1 MSKKNK
7 KGFTLIEL
15 VAVLVIMAI
24 IALIVTPLVMSIIRK
39 AKIAADKRSVDAY
52 GRSIELAIAGY
63 LMDTGTI
70 PTSISQLTIEYS
82 GDEVVCSTTQLKSDS
97 SIYLAG
103 CTVGGRSVEG
113 YTYGKEEAPTYTAY
127 KVGDEVSYN
136 NVAYRVIK
144 ASGADESTVTLLKA
158 TPLTVAEVNQYG
170 AGHINK
176 YTSESVGTAYDY
188 NSDGTVG
195 GMAYYTSE
203 TCGYVN
209 NNWVESGC
217 TTEYAQSE
225 VKYAVDAW
233 KTAQAPNATDA
244 RLITLDDLRDNLGME
259 LNKTNPTSYQITVT
273 EDTPTW
279 VMGENYY
286 YWTMTTNTDKTADV
300 WYVYDRSHA
309 YVDSYPVQNYYRG
322 AVRPVITLS
331 KANISS

>member
-113 YTYGKEEAPTYTAY
+113 YTYGKEEASPTYTAY
-127 KVGDEVSYN
+127 EVGDEVTYN
-136 NVAYRVIK
+136 NVDYYVIK
-144 ASGADESTVTLLKA
+144 DSGANESTVTLLKA
-158 TPLTVAEVNQYG
+158 EPLTVAEVNQYG
-170 AGHINK
+170 AGHVNR
-176 YTSESVGTAYDY
+176 YTSASVGTANNKNGY
-188 NSDGTVG
+188 G
-195 GMAYYTSE
+195 GMAYYTSA
-203 TCGYVN
+203 TCGYN
-209 NNWVESGC
+209 GTDWVFDGC
-217 TTEYAQSE
+217 TTDYAQSE

-233 KTAQAPNATDA
+233 KTAQAPQATEA
-244 RLITLDDLRDNLGME
+244 RLITINEVVSLGYDNTCIEEGWCE
-259 LNKTNPTSYQITVT
+259 PSANV
-273 EDTPTW
+273 PTW
-279 VMGENYY
+279 LYNSNYL
-286 YWTMTTNTDKTADV
+286 YWTMSQHNDEASVV
-300 WYVYDRSHA
+300 WYVNSDGNLYNGFHTVGYDGS
-309 YVDSYPVQNYYRG
+309 
-322 AVRPVITLS
+322 VRPVITLS
-331 KANISS
+331 KTNISS

>member
-24 IALIVTPLVMSIIRK
+24 IALIVTPLVMNIIRK
-39 AKIAADKRSVDAY
+39 ARISADKRSVDAY

-103 CTVGGRSVEG
+103 CTVGGRSVDG
-113 YTYGKEEAPTYTAY
+113 YTYGDEETITYETY
-127 KVGDEVSYN
+127 EVGDQVTYN
-136 NVAYRVIK
+136 NVDYRVIK
-144 ASGADESTVTLLKA
+144 DSGANESTVTLLKA

-170 AGHINK
+170 AGHINR

-188 NSDGTVG
+188 NNDGTVG
-195 GMAYYTSE
+195 GMAYYTSA
-203 TCGYVN
+203 TCGYN
-209 NNWVESGC
+209 GTNWVFDGC
-217 TTEYAQSE
+217 TTDYAQSE
-225 VKYAVDAW
+225 VKYVVDAW
-233 KTAQAPNATDA
+233 KTAQAPNATNA
-244 RLITLDDLRDNLGME
+244 RLITVDDLTDNLGME
-259 LNKTNPTSYQITVT
+259 LNKTNPTTYQITVT

-300 WYVYDRSHA
+300 WLVDDRSSGS
-309 YVDSYPVQNYYRG
+309 VDSNNVRYYD

-331 KANISS
+331 KTNISS